1 MEKEDFAIKS
11 TYKTAMPNCL

>member
-1 MEKEDFAIKS
+1 MEKADFAIKS